1 MRGRRVSRVPLLAL
15 LGMLV
20 GGCGIAVPPDKQDYV
35 GAWQGPG
42 MILVITAG
50 GRVEYK
56 RVKGAVTKSLSAPL
70 KSFAGADF
78 VVGALGIATTFHVQ
92 RPPYRDGEDW
102 KMVVDSVELVRV
114 RRPAPNAPP
123 APDT

>member
-42 MILVITAG
+42 LTLVITAD
-50 GRVEYK
+50 GRVEYQ
-56 RVKGAVTKSLSAPL
+56 RVEGAVTKSLSAPL

-78 VVGALGIATTFHVQ
+78 VVGAMGITTTFRVQ
-92 RPPYRDGEDW
+92 RPPYRDGPEW
-102 KMVVDSVELVRV
+102 KMVVDGVELVRV
-114 RRPAPNAPP
+114 RPPAPNAPP
-123 APDT
+123 APDS